1 LFADP
6 EVKHV
11 FAASGLVVE
20 VDNAGSR
27 EIATSTYLDDYDFAF
42 PSSAPAAGKIKRE
55 RETLGVYSRSIPR

>member
-42 PSSAPAAGKIKRE
+42 PSSAPAAGKIKR
-55 RETLGVYSRSIPR
+55 